1 MKRNIFRF
9 KDSFFKVLFV
19 LNNDIDEYRRQM
31 SDDFK
36 FQLNKIDNIFFRMID
51 NMEEFLLEYIQL
63 SRLLPTLFSSSSSS
77 DLKVQFNNRVNKNI
91 EQDINQCISHLC
103 DWLLE
108 RSNRTVHQLNKHIN
122 TSSINSRRHQQI
134 IKDTSGSITTGVDPD
149 FSISRQQILN
159 QLQTQCQN
167 VNE

>member
-1 MKRNIFRF
+1 MI
-9 KDSFFKVLFV
+9 LH
-19 LNNDIDEYRRQM
+19 NDIDEYRRQM
-31 SDDFK
+31 LDDFK

-63 SRLLPTLFSSSSSS
+63 SRLIPTLFSSSSSS
-77 DLKVQFNNRVNKNI
+77 ELKVQFNNRVNKNI

-108 RSNRTVHQLNKHIN
+108 RSNRTVYQLNKHLN
-122 TSSINSRRHQQI
+122 SNSRQL
-134 IKDTSGSITTGVDPD
+134 TSGSGGDQD

-167 VNE
+167 VNQ

>member
-1 MKRNIFRF
+1 ML
-9 KDSFFKVLFV
+9 KVLFV
-19 LNNDIDEYRRQM
+19 LYNDIDEYRRQM
-31 SDDFK
+31 YDDFK

-51 NMEEFLLEYIQL
+51 NMEEFLLEYIQI
-63 SRLLPTLFSSSSSS
+63 SRLIPTLFSTSSSS

-91 EQDINQCISHLC
+91 EEDINQCISHLC

-108 RSNRTVHQLNKHIN
+108 RSNRTIHQLNKHLN
-122 TSSINSRRHQQI
+122 NSSINTKRLIHTGKNISPNI
-134 IKDTSGSITTGVDPD
+134 DTD

-167 VNE
+167 VI